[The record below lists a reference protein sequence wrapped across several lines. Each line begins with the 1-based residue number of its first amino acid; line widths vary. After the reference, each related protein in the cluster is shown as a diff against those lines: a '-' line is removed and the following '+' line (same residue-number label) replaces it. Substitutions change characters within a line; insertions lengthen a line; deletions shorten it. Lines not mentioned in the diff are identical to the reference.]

1 MLTEPVLTETV
12 PTEGL
17 TRLRIGPIEIDRPV
31 VLAPM
36 AGVTNPPFRSL
47 CRRFGAGLYVGEMV
61 GARSLVE
68 GHATTLRLASFGAD
82 ESPRS
87 IQLYGTNATDIDGAV
102 RDLVN
107 RAGADHIDLNFGC
120 PAPKVTRNGGGA
132 ALPVRR
138 RLLTDI
144 ISAAV
149 RAAGDV
155 PVTAK
160 FRMGVD
166 DDHLTY
172 LETGRIAADVG
183 CAAIALHART
193 AEQLY
198 SGTARWAAIAELK
211 AAVDGIP
218 VLGNGDIWDADD
230 ALAMM
235 AQTGC
240 DGVVIGRGCLGRP
253 WLFGHLAA
261 AFAGQDAPPLPSLGD
276 VGAMMVEHFDLL
288 EDWAGTHLAVR
299 EFRKHA
305 GWYLKGFP
313 VGGELK
319 GDLNQLADRA
329 HLVDR
334 LGRLDPAMTMT
345 PEGRRSKR
353 GHQGGP
359 RPVALPHGWYDL
371 ADSDEAL
378 ADAAAVASS
387 GG

>member
-1 MLTEPVLTETV
+1 MR
-12 PTEGL
+12 
-17 TRLRIGPIEIDRPV
+17 RLRIGPIEIARPV

-61 GARSLVE
+61 GARSLLE
-68 GHATTLRLASFGAD
+68 GHATTLRLASFGPD

-87 IQLYGTNATDIDGAV
+87 IQLYGTDAADVSGAV
-102 RDLVN
+102 RRLVDG
-107 RAGADHIDLNFGC
+107 AGADHIDLNFGC

-138 RLLTDI
+138 RLLADI
-144 ISAAV
+144 IRAAV
-149 RAAGDV
+149 DAAGAV

-198 SGTARWAAIAELK
+198 SGAARWGAIGELK
-211 AAVDGIP
+211 AAVTEIP
-218 VLGNGDIWDADD
+218 VLGNGDIWEARD

-235 AQTGC
+235 AATGC

-253 WLFGHLAA
+253 WLFAHLAA
-261 AFAGQDAPPLPSLGD
+261 ALAGRPTPPVPTLGEVSD
-276 VGAMMVEHFDLL
+276 MMVEHFDLL

-313 VGGELK
+313 VGGALK

-329 HLVDR
+329 HLVSR
-334 LGRLDPAMTMT
+334 LGSLDRSMAMT
-345 PEGRRSKR
+345 PEGTRSKR

-359 RPVALPHGWYDL
+359 RPVALPHGWYGL
-371 ADSDEAL
+371 ADSDDAL
-378 ADAAAVASS
+378 DDAAAVASS